1 MNWFFL
7 IVSVVL
13 SFAMLIGVTYFQ
25 DIQGKIVCKGIAAC
39 FEGNITK
46 VVDGDTVDINGI
58 RIRLSLVDTPEVG
71 QTNYSEAKNLAIQ
84 LCPIGSMA
92 LVDQD
97 DGQKGGSYG
106 RMIGEVYCNYN
117 HSNRNITKNLNEEM
131 LKSGYAHILTNF
143 CTRGEFAKESWAIG
157 HGC

>member
-13 SFAMLIGVTYFQ
+13 SFAMLLGATYFN
-25 DIQGKIVCKGIAAC
+25 DIQGKIVCNGIAAC

-58 RIRLSLVDTPEVG
+58 RIRLSLVDTPELG

-117 HSNRNITKNLNEEM
+117 HSNLNITKNLNEEM
-131 LKSGYAHILTNF
+131 LKSGYAHILTNI
-143 CTRGEFAKESWAIG
+143 CARSEFAKESWAIG

>member
-1 MNWFFL
+1 M
-7 IVSVVL
+7 
-13 SFAMLIGVTYFQ
+13 
-25 DIQGKIVCKGIAAC
+25 GIPS
-39 FEGNITK
+39 
-46 VVDGDTVDINGI
+46 DINGI

-71 QTNYSEAKNLAIQ
+71 QPNYSEAKNLALQ

-117 HSNRNITKNLNEEM
+117 HSNPNVTKNLNAEIA
-131 LKSGYAHILTNF
+131 KSGYARILTNL
-143 CTRGEFAKESWAIG
+143 CNRSEFANEMWATTY
-157 HGC
+157 GCQTILMLK